1 MDFPEIVSPPRRVA
15 PQPGRPAPFG
25 RLAELAGWVADRRGD
40 GAPRLPSRVRLVI
53 FAGDHGIAA
62 RGVCAGQAGDS
73 ARQVADILD
82 GTAAVARLAGAA
94 GVSVRLVDIAVDADT
109 PDAVC
114 QHKVRRSSGQIDLA
128 DAMSAPEA
136 DAALRAGAAIA
147 DEEVDAGADLLVA
160 GDLGVARDTPAA
172 VLVAALTGAEPVAV
186 VGTGTATGLD
196 DGTWVRK
203 TVAVRD
209 ALRRAR
215 PVAADPAGLLRT
227 SGGADLAAMAG
238 FLAQAAARRTP
249 VLLDGLVV
257 GAAALVAE
265 ELAPGARDWWFAGHR
280 SGEPAHDLVLS
291 HLQLTPL
298 LDLGIRAGGGA
309 GALAALPLVRA
320 AALATEPSAS

>member
-1 MDFPEIVSPPRRVA
+1 VDFPEIVSPPRRGTTH
-15 PQPGRPAPFG
+15 PCRPAPFG
-25 RLAELAGWVADRRGD
+25 RLAELGGWLAARHGAGV
-40 GAPRLPSRVRLVI
+40 SRQPTQARLVI

-62 RGVCAGQAGDS
+62 RGVSTGQPGDT
-73 ARQVADILD
+73 ARQVADIL
-82 GTAAVARLAGAA
+82 AGAA
-94 GVSVRLVDIAVDADT
+94 AVSRLADAAAVGVRLVDIAVDADT

-114 QHKVRRSSGQIDLA
+114 QYKVRRASGQIDLA
-128 DAMSAPEA
+128 DALSAHEA
-136 DAALRAGAAIA
+136 QAAVSAGAAVA
-147 DEEVDAGADLLVA
+147 DEAVDAGADLLIA
-160 GDLGVARDTPAA
+160 GDLGVARGTPAA
-172 VLVAALTGAEPVAV
+172 VLIAALTGAEPVAV

-196 DGTWVRK
+196 DGTWMRK

-265 ELAPGARDWWFAGHR
+265 QLAPGARDWWFAGHR

-298 LDLGIRAGGGA
+298 LDLGIRAGCGT

-320 AALATEPSAS
+320 AALVTEPPEA